1 MFIVNAIV
9 KQKIGA
15 IPGAL
20 ARIGQAY
27 FSLGD
32 IEKSIDYSTKF
43 IEMLDYFGR
52 ADETGFM
59 LVDLGNVLLLDRKTE
74 DAKNLY
80 RRSLK
85 AFQRKMDFKGLAV
98 AYNNMGIAFN
108 REKEFDSS
116 LAYFNK
122 ALKIREKF
130 KEPYFILQSYVYIAQ
145 TYNSLL
151 DAISW

>member
-1 MFIVNAIV
+1 
-9 KQKIGA
+9 
-15 IPGAL
+15 
-20 ARIGQAY
+20 
-27 FSLGD
+27 
-32 IEKSIDYSTKF
+32 
-43 IEMLDYFGR
+43 MLDYFGR

-74 DAKNLY
+74 DVKNLY

-85 AFQRKMDFKGLAV
+85 VFQRKMDFKGLAV

-108 REKEFDSS
+108 RVKEFDSS

-122 ALKIREKF
+122 ALKIREKL
-130 KEPYFILQSYVYIAQ
+130 KESYFILQSYVYIAQ